1 MEQMVS
7 GISLVTKRKDSRRII
22 IISTVGLLFVLLLTE
37 SLRGGPTPSSGT
49 FILATLGSFLA
60 GINLSLAYT
69 YMDIRKG
76 TLWSAFNWNLSS
88 ILSYIKT
95 ITHMYGTAIFSVVLG
110 FLGFSTMM
118 RLLPGRGEELG
129 YIGLIILLIATFALA
144 QRLEERPM
152 W

>member
-7 GISLVTKRKDSRRII
+7 GISLVTKRKDSRRIVI
-22 IISTVGLLFVLLLTE
+22 MVTAGLLFILLLTE
-37 SLRGGPTPSSGT
+37 SLRGSSIPPTGT
-49 FILATLGSFLA
+49 LILITLGSFLA

-76 TLWSAFNWNLSS
+76 TLWSAFNWSLSS
-88 ILSYIKT
+88 VLSFVTT
-95 ITHMYGTAIFSVVLG
+95 ITHMYGTAVFSIILG
-110 FLGFSTMM
+110 FLGFSAMV
-118 RLLPGRGEELG
+118 RWLPGKGEDVG